1 MKDNKV
7 LFLYPGE
14 LIPEY
19 EEGQGSANVI
29 YDSIVVQSEKS

>member
-7 LFLYPGE
+7 LFLYTGE
-14 LIPEY
+14 LTSEC
-19 EEGQGSANVI
+19 EQGQGSANVI

>member
-7 LFLYPGE
+7 LFLYTGE
-14 LIPEY
+14 LIFQY
-19 EEGQGSANVI
+19 EHGQGSASVI